1 MFVHDPRASSTLC
14 YLFALLVIPACGGES
29 GSGTDVDVAVLEL
42 RNELRIGSPDDPEYA
57 FGWFRALSVGP
68 EGHVYTLHPESQLVR
83 VHDETG
89 RLVRTIGGKGEGPGE
104 FSNASVLG
112 FLSDTLW
119 VFDHGTYRISYFD
132 AETGELIE
140 SVQAPV
146 DLGDGSGEDPPR
158 PSGLLPDGTML
169 ARSMAW
175 SRQVA
180 SGEITETVMFRWTR
194 DGELIDTLAV
204 IPLANTTWEVSP
216 PGGGFWSYQSQPFAD
231 AELVSLSPSLPE
243 IVHVDRSPPSPES
256 KPTFHVTKSTFA
268 GDTVFRRSFPYE
280 PVPLDA
286 AVVDSVVRIRAE
298 GMSER
303 TDYSRGEVS
312 TWAGETLYTP
322 DLLPPVEAVVVGMDG
337 AVWLQLTDDGKGP
350 LEWLGLA
357 PDGATLGAVEAPRA
371 FRLIAATADR
381 WWGSATDDLDIPY
394 IVRYDI
400 APATIETELSE

>member
-1 MFVHDPRASSTLC
+1 MFVRGPSSPSILC
-14 YLFALLVIPACGGES
+14 YLGALLVIPGCGGES
-29 GSGTDVDVAVLEL
+29 GSATDLDMPVLEL

-57 FGWFRALSVGP
+57 FGWFRVLSVGP

-104 FSNASVLG
+104 FSRASVLG

-132 AETGELIE
+132 SGTGALIE

-146 DLGDGSGEDPPR
+146 DLGDGPGEDPPR
-158 PSGLLPDGTML
+158 PSGLLPDGTMS
-169 ARSMAW
+169 ARTMAW

-204 IPLANTTWEVSP
+204 IPLTNTTWELSP
-216 PGGGFWSYQSQPFAD
+216 PGGGYWSYQSQPFAD

-243 IVHVDRSPPSPES
+243 IVHVDRSPPGPES
-256 KPTFHVTKSTFA
+256 KPTFHVTKTSYA
-268 GDTVFRRSFPYE
+268 GDTVFRRSFSYE

-298 GMSER
+298 EMSER

-312 TWAGETLYTP
+312 TWAREALYTP
-322 DLLPPVEAVVVGMDG
+322 EYFPSVEAVVVGMDG
-337 AVWLQLTDDGKGP
+337 TAWLQLTDDGDGS

-371 FRLIAATADR
+371 FRLLAATADR
-381 WWGSATDDLDIPY
+381 WWGSATDDLDVPY

-400 APATIETELSE
+400 GPATIDTEFSE